1 MAALRTTVG
10 QFASAYKPVFTLI
23 DACHWY
29 VIANFR
35 ETDLK
40 DIRAGTPATLYL
52 LSDTGRHFRGRV
64 DSISY
69 ESRPTMVEPS
79 SGSVQR
85 SINWVRVSQRFPVK
99 IAVSATDPELFRI
112 GASAVAIL
120 RPDDAQEPTAAAPT
134 SHAQP
139 R

>member
-1 MAALRTTVG
+1 VISLKTSVG
-10 QFASAYKPVFTLI
+10 QFASAMRPIFTLI
-23 DACHWY
+23 DTRHWY

-69 ESRPTMVEPS
+69 
-79 SGSVQR
+79 
-85 SINWVRVSQRFPVK
+85 
-99 IAVSATDPELFRI
+99 
-112 GASAVAIL
+112 
-120 RPDDAQEPTAAAPT
+120 
-134 SHAQP
+134 
-139 R
+139 

>member
-1 MAALRTTVG
+1 M
-10 QFASAYKPVFTLI
+10 
-23 DACHWY
+23 
-29 VIANFR
+29 
-35 ETDLK
+35 
-40 DIRAGTPATLYL
+40 
-52 LSDTGRHFRGRV
+52 
-64 DSISY
+64 
-69 ESRPTMVEPS
+69 
-79 SGSVQR
+79 QR